1 MRLKDPVLQPG
12 QAGTYNGYPVIK
24 GTKEPVSRMAET
36 HALLPTGEVE
46 TDPNGLAPHVVGA
59 KLDSGKNRLGLVLGD
74 FANALEQVG
83 WVGTGGAKKYTPR
96 GWMSVDNGTERYTDA
111 MLRHMIKHCKGEKA
125 DPDTKLLHL
134 AHAAWNVLAVLE
146 LELRK
151 SIPAR

>member
-1 MRLKDPVLQPG
+1 MRLNDPVLKPG
-12 QAGTYNGYPVIK
+12 QAETYNGYSVIK
-24 GTKEPVSRMAET
+24 GTKVEEPVSCPSLRI
-36 HALLPTGEVE
+36 E

-83 WVGTGGAKKYTPR
+83 WIGTGGAAKYTPH
-96 GWMSVDNGTERYTDA
+96 GWLSVENGQERYTDA
-111 MLRHMIKHCKGEKA
+111 MLRHIIKHCKGEKV

-134 AHAAWNVLAVLE
+134 AHAAWNALALLE